1 MAIVGGAFLPRLVG
15 MIADVAGLRA
25 AYLVPLL
32 AYACISTFAIAA
44 GRATPVN
51 SRAAASAA
59 H

>member
-1 MAIVGGAFLPRLVG
+1 

-25 AYLVPLL
+25 AYVVPLL

-44 GRATPVN
+44 GRAAPVN
-51 SRAAASAA
+51 SGATTSAA